1 MHTYILFVYAYIYMC
16 MHTYILFV
24 YAYIYTLCVCI
35 HIYSLCMHTYII
47 LFLYTQLSVL
57 IQVPHYY
64 RNVHAVVYVYDMTN
78 RETFLSLKGWLTEYS
93 RHSLN
98 NDQVPRVLIGEFH
111 FLSSGSKSYSLKH
124 ISMYRKIIF
133 IIDIYSVMLCL
144 LGKI

>member
-1 MHTYILFVYAYIYMC
+1 MHTC
-16 MHTYILFV
+16 
-24 YAYIYTLCVCI
+24 
-35 HIYSLCMHTYII
+35 I

-111 FLSSGSKSYSLKH
+111 FLSSGSKSYSPKP
-124 ISMYRKIIF
+124 ISIYRKIIF
-133 IIDIYSVMLCL
+133 ILDIYSVMLCL
-144 LGKI
+144 LGKIYKCFHLSFRLFKTVLYLKIS